1 MFTETEKKS
10 ILNILAKAA
19 MADKDVC
26 DCEKCTLDVVKNH
39 FSMDHEEF
47 QKAVEMNSLEALLV
61 IRDMDKVKKDTV
73 VSLIAA
79 ITKSDDVFSQ
89 QEQELVKIVN
99 QICGLGIEH
108 VVYDNK
114 YLEV

>member
-10 ILNILAKAA
+10 ILNILTKAA
-19 MADKDVC
+19 LADKDVS

-39 FSMDHEEF
+39 FSMNHEEF
-47 QKAVEMNSLEALLV
+47 QKAVETNSLEALLV
-61 IRDMDKVKKDTV
+61 IRDMDNVKKNTL

-79 ITKSDDVFSQ
+79 ITKSDDVFCQ
-89 QEQELVKIVN
+89 QELVKMVN
-99 QICGLGIEH
+99 QICGLGIEKAI
-108 VVYDNK
+108 YDNNK